1 MSSTLHREEPLFFN
15 VSPTS
20 TKLWVCGSFVVLVQF
35 SHTSNC
41 FDLWLTFFLRSSA
54 FSTLCIFFS
63 YLITGEYRYHIP
75 HTYIHPSVMPSM
87 VFHGIDSN
95 CHSFIQTILISCDET
110 QKEAKTDT
118 NNSVVFK
125 RLWSVYDGCQA
136 GHQPS
141 PSPTKQT
148 NHQVNQLWKPP
159 LSSPGP
165 SFSSHVCTCFPII
178 MTILVWKQQ
187 LLLLEIV
194 TAICYYC

>member
-1 MSSTLHREEPLFFN
+1 MGLWVFCSGRAIFAHLELFRF
-15 VSPTS
+15 VVDIFS
-20 TKLWVCGSFVVLVQF
+20 TKL
-35 SHTSNC
+35 C
-41 FDLWLTFFLRSSA
+41 FFC
-54 FSTLCIFFS
+54 TLYLFS
-63 YLITGEYRYHIP
+63 YLIAGEYRYHIP
-75 HTYIHPSVMPSM
+75 HTYIQTSIHPSVMPSM

-95 CHSFIQTILISCDET
+95 CHSFIQKILISCDET

-136 GHQPS
+136 GHQ

-187 LLLLEIV
+187 QLLLEIV